1 MNKLWEN
8 ISYLVMVFCITS
20 SIFLIGVIVVNY
32 DNISNDNNDQYV
44 VSTNTNNI
52 NSNVRK
58 DGKKDPKQRS
68 AGQQQVP
75 KSDPN
80 IQRDDAFVL
89 SDKQFQD
96 QPIIEEPFSQENHE
110 INAQNFQENDNF
122 NADERENVQSNDVSE
137 QEFDSI
143 DNTEDSSVSQQ
154 EKIED
159 IGTNNKFS
167 AFRRRHFNDPH
178 FYQYIEKILQCQP
191 VTWQNL
197 NSEDLFSFFQEEPDK
212 FFNAEQRS
220 AII

>member
-32 DNISNDNNDQYV
+32 DNINNDNDDNNVVNYDNINNENNDQYV
-44 VSTNTNNI
+44 VSTNTNNR

-58 DGKKDPKQRS
+58 DGKKDQKQRS
-68 AGQQQVP
+68 AGQQQVQ

-89 SDKQFQD
+89 SDEQFQD

-122 NADERENVQSNDVSE
+122 NAD
-137 QEFDSI
+137 
-143 DNTEDSSVSQQ
+143 
-154 EKIED
+154 
-159 IGTNNKFS
+159 
-167 AFRRRHFNDPH
+167 
-178 FYQYIEKILQCQP
+178 
-191 VTWQNL
+191 
-197 NSEDLFSFFQEEPDK
+197 
-212 FFNAEQRS
+212 
-220 AII
+220 